1 VIEYAGAGA
10 TVATLTAFAIANV
23 VLVGILWATCR
34 LPRNAAI
41 S

>member
-1 VIEYAGAGA
+1 MIEYSGAVA
-10 TVATLTAFAIANV
+10 TVATLTGFAVANV

-34 LPRNAAI
+34 VPRNAAV